1 MRNGR
6 VAGSFACLAMVVLAS
21 VASPDAQRR
30 GGAPPPGGA
39 PGRGGRG
46 ASAVERITVR
56 GPALAGAPADTAQR
70 DSPDREVTVYL
81 PPSYAADQK
90 RRFPTVYLLHGAG
103 QRENAFLEVLARLQE
118 GADRLAAAQGF
129 SEFIVVTPNATT
141 IAKEMYAGNWERY
154 VAEDLVA
161 YVDGHYRTLAHRMSR
176 GLAGHDAGGAAAFRI
191 GMKRPEIFADLYL
204 MSAVGD
210 GNPALDLETYAANL
224 QAYYAIAMDVGA
236 ADSAVAWNRLLHTA
250 MTKLRIPHAYEEYD
264 GDRTN
269 RLRER
274 IERNVLVFF
283 ARNLASPANLT
294 SPSPSADRLS
304 K

>member
-1 MRNGR
+1 MSRGR
-6 VAGSFACLAMVVLAS
+6 TAGSLACLAMAVLAS

-39 PGRGGRG
+39 PGGRG
-46 ASAVERITVR
+46 ARGARAVERVTVR
-56 GPALAGAPADTAQR
+56 GPALEGNVQR

-81 PPSYAADQK
+81 PPGYAADQK
-90 RRFPTVYLLHGAG
+90 RRFPVVYLLHGAG
-103 QRENAFLEVLARLQE
+103 QRENAFLEVLARLQD

-141 IAKEMYAGNWERY
+141 AAKEMYAGNWERY
-154 VAEDLVA
+154 VADDLVA

-176 GLAGHDAGGAAAFRI
+176 GLAGHDTGGAAALRI

-204 MSAVGD
+204 MSAVGE
-210 GNPALDLETYAANL
+210 GNPASEIEKYAANL

-236 ADSAVAWNRLLHTA
+236 ADTAAGWNRQLHAA

-264 GDRTN
+264 GDRSN

-294 SPSPSADRLS
+294 SPSPPADRLS
-304 K
+304 TPDR